1 MISMRCLA
9 VLGFAL
15 TCAASPAAFAANAT
29 VGQAKSPKDVEQSHI
44 DQVNAESNRGL
55 CVSEGENLGQVLA
68 INMKAPRYDHAKSL
82 HEQGME
88 RCNAGDYTTAMSDF
102 DKARSLLR

>member
-1 MISMRCLA
+1 MISKRYLA
-9 VLGFAL
+9 VVGLAL
-15 TCAASPAAFAANAT
+15 TCAVSPAAFAANAT
-29 VGQAKSPKDVEQSHI
+29 AGQVKGPKDVEQSHI

-68 INMKAPRYDHAKSL
+68 MNMKAPRYEHAKTL

-88 RCNAGDYTTAMSDF
+88 HCNAGDYTTAMSDF
-102 DKARSLLR
+102 DKARSLLH